1 MLAAV
6 YEPTGISGTVAHILQ
21 EINLAFIATLF
32 FAQLP
37 GGGTGGRCLP
47 FPIVSCVI
55 STLISEAMS
64 QQ

>member
-37 GGGTGGRCLP
+37 GGGTGGGDVCRFRLCL
-47 FPIVSCVI
+47 V
-55 STLISEAMS
+55 
-64 QQ
+64 